1 MSIHPAFRV
10 RFLFLLVGGL
20 ALGLVFAIPFAAQ
33 KKPPANPPAS
43 PMVNPDLPAGAFDER
58 LIPLPA
64 TASSASTTERRRRAT
79 AATPQLTEEQK
90 ILHLLNRAGFGPRPG
105 DIERVRRI
113 GIEQYINEQLHPEDL
128 SDDFLSRPLLAFNTL
143 QMRLQLRLRLRLW
156 RPVQR
161 PRRTADRRKSR

>member
-64 TASSASTTERRRRAT
+64 TASSFCICSIAPVSDRVPAT
-79 AATPQLTEEQK
+79 S
-90 ILHLLNRAGFGPRPG
+90 
-105 DIERVRRI
+105 
-113 GIEQYINEQLHPEDL
+113 NECGE
-128 SDDFLSRPLLAFNTL
+128 LA
-143 QMRLQLRLRLRLW
+143 
-156 RPVQR
+156 
-161 PRRTADRRKSR
+161 